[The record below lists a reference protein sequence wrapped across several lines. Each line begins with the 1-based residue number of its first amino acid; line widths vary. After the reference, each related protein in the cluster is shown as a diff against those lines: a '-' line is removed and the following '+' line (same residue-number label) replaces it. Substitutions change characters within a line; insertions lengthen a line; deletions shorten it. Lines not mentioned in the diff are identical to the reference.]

1 MSNLAVGSEWRRS
14 WHLVALTVLGLT
26 CAPTT
31 LPVYTLG
38 VFVAPYAAEFGWG
51 RGEIQSA
58 ILFSTGLAVFF
69 APLAGTMVNRFG
81 LRRTIVSGLVGL
93 ALSCLAAAANTGA
106 LWQLYAA
113 YALMSALGA
122 GAGAVGWVT
131 LVSGRFEQAR
141 GLALGIA
148 LSGTGLCAALM
159 PIIATFGLDRFGWR
173 GAYVLLAAFVAFV
186 VLPIC
191 AAMLPD
197 EVLSLPGSEQG
208 SADQSGMNA
217 GAAIRHWRFWILGAS
232 TAAIYLVIG
241 GLIPNLVPALM
252 DTGAS
257 AAAAASIMGLFGI
270 AVVAGRICVG
280 ALVDRFWAP
289 VVAALVLVPAAIG
302 CLGLQSGG
310 SLPML
315 TGAVVFIGVAT
326 GMELDVLGFLT
337 ARYFGLTDFARVYGR
352 LYVFVAATAGV
363 APMLFGFAYDW
374 TGSYALPLQ
383 VAAGLL
389 VAGATGLLTLGK
401 YPDLSTAANRPC
413 NTKPDDLSDLV
424 LPPARARRIIR

>member
-1 MSNLAVGSEWRRS
+1 MSNLVVGGEWRQS

-51 RGEIQSA
+51 RGEIQAA

-81 LRRTIVSGLVGL
+81 IRRTIVSGLVGL
-93 ALSCLAAAANTGA
+93 ALSCLVAAANTGA

-131 LVSGRFEQAR
+131 LISGRFEQAR

-159 PIIATFGLDRFGWR
+159 PMIATFGIDQFGWR
-173 GAYVLLAAFVAFV
+173 GAYMLLAAFIAFV

-191 AAMLPD
+191 AALLPD
-197 EVLSLPGSEQG
+197 EAIALPHSEER
-208 SADQSGMNA
+208 SAKQSGMVA
-217 GAAIRHWRFWILGAS
+217 GAAIRHWRFWVLGTS

-241 GLIPNLVPALM
+241 GLIPNIVPALM

-289 VVAALVLVPAAIG
+289 VIAALVLLPAAIG
-302 CLGLQSGG
+302 CLVLQSEG

-315 TGAVVFIGVAT
+315 TGAVVFIGIAT
-326 GMELDVLGFLT
+326 GMELDVLGFLA
-337 ARYFGLTDFARVYGR
+337 ARYFGLADYARVYGR

-363 APMLFGFAYDW
+363 APMLFGYVYDW
-374 TGSYALPLQ
+374 TGSYTLPLQ
-383 VAAGLL
+383 VSAGLL
-389 VAGATGLLTLGK
+389 ITGAIGLMALGK
-401 YPDLSTAANRPC
+401 YPDW
-413 NTKPDDLSDLV
+413 
-424 LPPARARRIIR
+424 

>member
-1 MSNLAVGSEWRRS
+1 MASGLATEDEWRRS
-14 WHLVALTVLGLT
+14 WHFVALTVLGLT

-51 RGEIQSA
+51 RGEIQTA

-69 APLAGTMVNRFG
+69 APIAGTMVNRFG

-131 LVSGRFEQAR
+131 LISGRFERAR

-159 PIIATFGLDRFGWR
+159 PMIATFGLERFGWR
-173 GAYVLLAAFVAFV
+173 GAYVLLAAFVAFI

-191 AAMLPD
+191 AVMLPD
-197 EVLSLPGSEQG
+197 EAIALPGSGKEPG
-208 SADQSGMNA
+208 ARPGMNA
-217 GAAIRHWRFWILGAS
+217 DAAIRHWRFWVLGAS

-280 ALVDRFWAP
+280 ALVDRIWAP
-289 VVAALVLVPAAIG
+289 VVAALVLAPAAIG
-302 CLGLQSGG
+302 CLALQSGA

-315 TGAVVFIGVAT
+315 TGAVVFSGMAT
-326 GMELDVLGFLT
+326 GMELDVLGFLA
-337 ARYFGLTDFARVYGR
+337 ARYFGLADYARVYGR

-363 APMLFGFAYDW
+363 APMLFGYVYDW
-374 TGSYALPLQ
+374 TGSYALPLR
-383 VAAGLL
+383 VSAGLL
-389 VAGATGLLTLGK
+389 VAGAIGLLALGK
-401 YPDLSTAANRPC
+401 YPDWQVAA
-413 NTKPDDLSDLV
+413 K
-424 LPPARARRIIR
+424 